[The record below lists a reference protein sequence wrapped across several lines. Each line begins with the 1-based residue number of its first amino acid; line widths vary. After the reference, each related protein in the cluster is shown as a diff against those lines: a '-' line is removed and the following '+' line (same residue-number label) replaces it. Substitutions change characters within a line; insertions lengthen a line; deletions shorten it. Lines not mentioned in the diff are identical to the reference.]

1 MRRPRAVS
9 EGNHDGTTW
18 MENSAHVFGSPG
30 EPLGCPPTV
39 RIVPTGAGTAAAL
52 RQSRMYLSHE
62 PIAVEWRAPAVNSRS
77 QERCQT
83 GQPPKNLQYL
93 CPNCDSQ
100 RPTRGGFNKG
110 RVRDLSAGGY
120 LVAERDGRRA
130 YTLIAEPGAFQLKGH
145 AATLTIGKALK
156 PTD

>member
-1 MRRPRAVS
+1 MTARRGWRTVL
-9 EGNHDGTTW
+9 TY
-18 MENSAHVFGSPG
+18 SA
-30 EPLGCPPTV
+30 
-39 RIVPTGAGTAAAL
+39 AQA
-52 RQSRMYLSHE
+52 
-62 PIAVEWRAPAVNSRS
+62 SRS
-77 QERCQT
+77 VVRRQYALYRRELGLPPRCDNPECIFHTNPLQWN
-83 GQPPKNLQYL
+83 GELLPSILDHKSGVRQDNRPKNLQYL